1 MNTISKLR
9 CAVIIAALFA
19 PALGQSAD
27 VKRSP
32 ITHEA
37 LWLMKRVG
45 APVVSPDGRTVAFS
59 VVNPSYDPEKQSSD
73 IWVVPADGSSAPRQ
87 VTFTRAAESG
97 LSWSPDSRKL
107 AFSTKREGDESEQIY
122 VIDLISGGEAQ
133 RVTHLA
139 TPAVAPKWRPDGA
152 AILFETS
159 IYPGAFDDEANRKI
173 AAERKA
179 LKSNVRI
186 YDHSP
191 IRFWNR
197 WLDDRRPT
205 IMVQSLEPGAKATD
219 ILSRTAFARSEGFA
233 GDLNEGG
240 ETLSPIWSPD
250 GMEIVFI
257 ATQQKSNAA
266 HGHVNYR
273 IYRLP
278 ATGDAEPRQ
287 VSTSSGSFDELRF
300 SPDGGSLFARF
311 AVQDEQVYHLA
322 KLKRYDWVKGGEL
335 TDVLPGFDREVS
347 GYEVSAD
354 GRSVYFRSPAAGNEG
369 LYRVAAS
376 GGTPSP
382 IVRPNVGGYTA
393 LTIAKTAAPKR
404 LIAAYGSSV
413 NPTEIFSVDPKSGVS
428 EPLTRFNTES
438 AAAIDWS
445 PPEHFTFVSR
455 KGRTIHSM
463 IIRPPGFDAK
473 NKYPLLVFIHGGAA
487 SNNPDQIGLRW
498 NYHLLAAAGYVI
510 LMTDYTGSTG
520 FGEAFAQAIK
530 LDPLKTPGEEI
541 DEAVDVALKR
551 YSFIDGA
558 RMCASGASY
567 GGHLVNWIE
576 ATSTRYRCLISHA
589 GEVDLLTQWGESDG
603 NYGRELT
610 NGGPPWDGGSV
621 WRSQSP
627 ITYGAQWKTPMLLS
641 VGEKDFRVPIGN
653 ALENWAVLQHQ
664 NVPSRM
670 LVWPDAGHW
679 ITKAEDSRK
688 FYDEVHAWL
697 KTYLSPKSH

>member
-1 MNTISKLR
+1 M
-9 CAVIIAALFA
+9 
-19 PALGQSAD
+19 
-27 VKRSP
+27 
-32 ITHEA
+32 
-37 LWLMKRVG
+37 
-45 APVVSPDGRTVAFS
+45 
-59 VVNPSYDPEKQSSD
+59 VNPSYDPEKQSSD

-87 VTFTRAAESG
+87 VTFTRASESG
-97 LSWSPDSRKL
+97 LSWSPDSQRL
-107 AFSTKREGDESEQIY
+107 AFSTKREGDETEQIY
-122 VIDLISGGEAQ
+122 VIDLANGGEAQ

-139 TPAVAPKWRPDGA
+139 TPAVAPRWRPDGA

-159 IYPGAFDDEANRKI
+159 VYPGAFDDDANRKVI
-173 AAERKA
+173 AERKA

-219 ILSRTAFARSEGFA
+219 ILSRTDFARSDGFA

-240 ETLSPIWSPD
+240 ETLSPVWSPD
-250 GMEIVFI
+250 GKEIVFI
-257 ATQQKSNAA
+257 ATQQKANAA

-278 ATGDAEPRQ
+278 AAGGVEPRQ
-287 VSTSSGSFDELRF
+287 VSTSSGSFDELQF
-300 SPDGGSLFARF
+300 SPDGGSLFVRF

-322 KLKRYDWVKGGEL
+322 KLKRYDWVRGGEL
-335 TDVLPGFDREVS
+335 ADVLPGFDREVS

-354 GRSVYFRSPAAGNEG
+354 SRSIFFRSPAAGNEG
-369 LYRVAAS
+369 LYRVAAI
-376 GGTPSP
+376 GGAPSP
-382 IVRPNVGGYTA
+382 ISRPSVGGYTT
-393 LTIAKTAAPKR
+393 LTIAKTAPPKR

-413 NPTEIFSVDPKSGVS
+413 NPTEIVSVDPKSGASV
-428 EPLTRFNTES
+428 PLTHFDTDS

-455 KGRTIHSM
+455 KGRSIHSM
-463 IIRPPGFDAK
+463 LIRPPGFDPK
-473 NKYPLLVFIHGGAA
+473 NRYPLLVFIHGGAA

-498 NYHLLAAAGYVI
+498 NYHLLASAGYVI

-558 RMCASGASY
+558 RMCAAGASY

-610 NGGPPWDGGSV
+610 NGGPPWEGGSV
-621 WRSQSP
+621 WKSQSP
-627 ITYGAQWKTPMLLS
+627 ISYGAQWKTPMLLS

-653 ALENWAVLQHQ
+653 ALENWATLQHQ

-688 FYDEVHAWL
+688 FYDEVQAWL
-697 KTYLSPKSH
+697 KTYLSTKSR

>member
-1 MNTISKLR
+1 MSMLSNLR
-9 CAVIIAALFA
+9 SAVIIAALLS
-19 PALGQSAD
+19 PAVVHAATIQ
-27 VKRSP
+27 RSP
-32 ITHEA
+32 LTHET

-45 APVVSPDGRTVAFS
+45 TPVVSPDGRTVAFS
-59 VVNPSYDPEKQSSD
+59 VVSPSYDPDKQSSD
-73 IWVVPADGSSAPRQ
+73 IWVVPADGSSPPRQ
-87 VTFTRAAESG
+87 ITFTKAAESG

-122 VIDLISGGEAQ
+122 VVDLAAGGEAQ
-133 RVTHLA
+133 RVTHIS

-159 IYPGAFDDEANRKI
+159 VYPGAFDDDANRKI

-186 YDHSP
+186 YDHTP

-205 IMVQSLEPGAKATD
+205 IMVQPLEPGAKAVD
-219 ILSRTAFARSEGFA
+219 ILSQSAFARSNGFA
-233 GDLNEGG
+233 GDLNEAG
-240 ETLSPIWSPD
+240 ETLSPVWSPD
-250 GMEIVFI
+250 AQEVVFI
-257 ATQQKSNAA
+257 ATQEKANAA

-278 ATGDAEPRQ
+278 AKGGAEPRQ
-287 VSTSSGSFDELRF
+287 ISTSSGSFDDLQF
-300 SPDGGSLFARF
+300 SPDGGSLFVKF

-322 KLKRYDWVKGGEL
+322 KLKRYDWAKGGEL
-335 TDVLPGFDREVS
+335 SDVLPGFDREVS
-347 GYEVSAD
+347 GYGISSD
-354 GRSVYFRSPAAGNEG
+354 GGTVFFRSPSSGNEG
-369 LYRVAAS
+369 LFRVPAMGAAPTS
-376 GGTPSP
+376 
-382 IVRPNVGGYTA
+382 IVRPKVGGYTA
-393 LTIAKTAAPKR
+393 LTIASTAAPKR

-413 NPTEIFSVDPKSGVS
+413 NPTEIVSVDPSTGAS
-428 EPLTRFNTES
+428 APLTRFNTEI
-438 AAAIDWS
+438 AASIDWS
-445 PPEHFTFVSR
+445 PPEHFTFVSQ
-455 KGRTIHSM
+455 KGRTIHNM
-463 IIRPPGFDAK
+463 IIRPPGFDPK

-498 NYHLLAAAGYVI
+498 NYHLLASAGYVI

-520 FGEAFAQAIK
+520 FGEGFAQKIK

-551 YSFIDGA
+551 YNFIDNS
-558 RMCASGASY
+558 RLCAAGASY

-610 NGGPPWDGGSV
+610 NGGPPWEGGSV
-621 WRSQSP
+621 WKTQSP
-627 ITYGAQWKTPMLLS
+627 ISYGGQWKTPMLLS

-653 ALENWAVLQHQ
+653 ALENWATLQHQ
-664 NVPSRM
+664 NVPSRL

-688 FYDEVHAWL
+688 FYDEVQAWL
-697 KTYLSPKSH
+697 KTYLSPRTQ

>member
-1 MNTISKLR
+1 MTILSNLR
-9 CAVIIAALFA
+9 CAVVIAALLS
-19 PALGQSAD
+19 PTLGQSAD
-27 VKRSP
+27 LKRTP
-32 ITHEA
+32 ITHET

-59 VVNPSYDPEKQSSD
+59 VIAPSYDPDKQSSD
-73 IWVVPADGSSAPRQ
+73 IWVVPADGSAPPRQ
-87 VTFTRAAESG
+87 VTFNRATESG
-97 LSWSPDSRKL
+97 LSWSPDSRRL
-107 AFSTKREGDESEQIY
+107 AFSTKREGDETEQIY
-122 VIDLISGGEAQ
+122 VLDLASGGEAQ

-139 TPAVAPKWRPDGA
+139 TPALAPKWRPDGQ

-159 IYPGAFDDEANRKI
+159 VYPGAFDDDANRKI
-173 AAERKA
+173 ALERKA

-205 IMVQSLEPGAKATD
+205 IMIQTLEPGAKAID
-219 ILSRTAFARSEGFA
+219 ILSRTEFARSDGFG
-233 GDLNEGG
+233 GDLNDGG

-250 GMEIVFI
+250 GQDVVFI
-257 ATQQKSNAA
+257 ATHQKANAA
-266 HGHVNYR
+266 HGHVNFQ
-273 IYRLP
+273 IYRLS
-278 ATGDAEPRQ
+278 AAGGQEPRPI
-287 VSTSSGSFDELRF
+287 SSSIGAFEDPKF
-300 SPDGGSLFARF
+300 SPDGSGLFVKF

-322 KLKRYDWVKGGEL
+322 RLKRYAWAKGGDL
-335 TDVLPGFDREVS
+335 VDVLPGFDREVT
-347 GYEVSAD
+347 GFEISAD
-354 GRSVYFRSPAAGNEG
+354 GHTAFFRSPSAGNEG
-369 LYRVAAS
+369 LYRVAAE
-376 GGTPSP
+376 GGQPAP
-382 IVRPNVGGYTA
+382 IVQPKVGGFTA
-393 LTIAKTAAPKR
+393 LTLGRTTTPER
-404 LIAAYGSSV
+404 LVAAYGSSV
-413 NPTEIFSVDPKSGVS
+413 NPTEIVSVDLKSGGS
-428 EPLTRFNTES
+428 QPLTGFNAEI
-438 AAAIDWS
+438 AASIDWA

-455 KGRTIHSM
+455 KGRTLHSM
-463 IIRPPGFDAK
+463 IIRPPGFDPK
-473 NKYPLLVFIHGGAA
+473 KKYPLLVFIHGGAA

-498 NYHLLAAAGYVI
+498 NYHLLASAGYVI

-551 YSFIDGA
+551 YGFIDGS
-558 RMCASGASY
+558 RMCAAGASY

-603 NYGRELT
+603 NYGREPT
-610 NGGPPWDGGSV
+610 NGGAPWAGGDI
-621 WRSQSP
+621 WKSQSP
-627 ITYGAQWKTPMLLS
+627 ITFGAQWKTPMLLS

-653 ALENWAVLQHQ
+653 ALENWATLQHQ
-664 NVPSRM
+664 NVPSRL

-688 FYDEVHAWL
+688 FYEEVQAWL
-697 KTYLSPKSH
+697 RTHLSSKP